1 MVYAIEEDKAG
12 NLWIAGNAGLLSI
25 NPQTRKWKL
34 YTQADGLQ
42 SNQFNFHSSLHAHDD
57 KLYFGGIN
65 GFNCFYPE
73 DFRENTYI
81 PEVVITR
88 FSLFNQ
94 EIGPD
99 TPDSPLSRSI
109 TQTSA
114 ITLPYDQ
121 NTFSFTFASL
131 SYQAPDKNE
140 YAYMLEG
147 VDKEWIYTDGKN
159 EDSYTNLQQGD
170 NDYRVKG

>member
-1 MVYAIEEDKAG
+1 M
-12 NLWIAGNAGLLSI
+12 LTTTSSI
-25 NPQTRKWKL
+25 SAESPDST
-34 YTQADGLQ
+34 D
-42 SNQFNFHSSLHAHDD
+42 SLP
-57 KLYFGGIN
+57 KIYGKILI
-65 GFNCFYPE
+65 
-73 DFRENTYI
+73 
-81 PEVVITR
+81 

-147 VDKEWIYTDGKN
+147 VDKEWIYTDCKN
-159 EDSYTNLQQGD
+159 EASYTNLQPGD
-170 NDYRVKG
+170 YVFRVKGSNNDGLWNTEGSSISLQILPPFWKSSWAMRFPPARSPSTTALWVPHSLLTRE